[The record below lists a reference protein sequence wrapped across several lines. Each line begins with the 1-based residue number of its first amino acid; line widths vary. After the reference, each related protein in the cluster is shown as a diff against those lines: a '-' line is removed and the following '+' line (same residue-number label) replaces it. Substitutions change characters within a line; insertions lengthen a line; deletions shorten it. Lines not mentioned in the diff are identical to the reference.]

1 MNRILIYA
9 GSPALA
15 FLAGLSAQGLARE
28 PLAKFTPLLS
38 TSKTIVDEPIAYPQ
52 GRPAKLTAS
61 ILALAPGDE
70 TGWHTH
76 GVPLAGIVLEGEMT
90 VDYGERGKKL
100 FRKGDAV
107 AEAIS
112 IPHNGINTGT
122 EPVRVF
128 VLFMGAEGLPTAIP
142 IKK

>member
-28 PLAKFTPLLS
+28 PLAKFTPLLP

>member
-1 MNRILIYA
+1 VKDRYHDSQTEPGRRDRIGISSRLFGADA
-9 GSPALA
+9 GARA
-15 FLAGLSAQGLARE
+15 AG
-28 PLAKFTPLLS
+28 K
-38 TSKTIVDEPIAYPQ
+38 
-52 GRPAKLTAS
+52 
-61 ILALAPGDE
+61 
-70 TGWHTH
+70 TH

-90 VDYGERGKKL
+90 VDYGDRGKKV

-142 IKK
+142 LRK

>member
-1 MNRILIYA
+1 MTVKLNQGGAI
-9 GSPALA
+9 ALA
-15 FLAGLSAQGLARE
+15 FLAGFSAQTLARE

-38 TSKTIVDEPIAYPQ
+38 TSKTIVDEPIAYPV
-52 GRPAKLTAS
+52 GAPAKLTAS

-90 VDYGERGKKL
+90 VDYGDRGKKV

-142 IKK
+142 LRK

>member
-1 MNRILIYA
+1 MFRILMYTCIT
-9 GSPALA
+9 ALSIFA
-15 FLAGLSAQGLARE
+15 TLSVNGLARE
-28 PLAKFTPLLS
+28 PLARFTPLFS
-38 TSKTIVDEPIAYPQ
+38 TTKSIVDEPIVYPT
-52 GRPAKLTAS
+52 GSPAKLTAS
-61 ILALAPGDE
+61 ILALSPGEE

-90 VDYGERGKKL
+90 VDYGDLGKKV

-128 VLFMGAEGLPTAIP
+128 VLYMGAEGLPTAIP

>member
-28 PLAKFTPLLS
+28 PLAKFTPLLP

-122 EPVRVF
+122 EPVRVY